1 MSKKRV
7 ILTGATGMVGGE
19 ALKACL
25 ENDEIGSV
33 ISLARRA
40 SGVTHE
46 KLQEVLVEDFTDLS
60 TQKENFR
67 DVDVALYC
75 LAVYQGKLSQEDYRK
90 ITVDYT
96 ETFAKALMQRSPDAI
111 FCLFSAS
118 GADSKEKS
126 RMQFARDKGAAENK
140 VFKVGFPRAHAF
152 RPGYIYPVV
161 KREEPNSTYR
171 VVRRLYPM
179 LRTLYPKGV
188 VTSAYLAKAML
199 EIGIHGGEKK
209 IYENKD
215 IRRIQIS

>member
-19 ALKACL
+19 TLKACL

-33 ISLARRA
+33 ISLVRRA
-40 SGVTHE
+40 SGVTHA
-46 KLQEVLVEDFTDLS
+46 KLQEVLVEDFRDYS
-60 TQKENFR
+60 TLKEYFR

-75 LAVYQGKLSQEDYRK
+75 LAVYQGKVSQEEYRK
-90 ITVDYT
+90 ITVDFT
-96 ETFAKALMQRSPDAI
+96 ETFAKALMQRSPDAV

-126 RMQFARDKGAAENK
+126 RMQFARDKGVAENK
-140 VFKVGFPRAHAF
+140 VFETGFPRAHAF

-171 VVRRLYPM
+171 VVRRLYPV
-179 LRTLYPKGV
+179 LRTLYPNGV
-188 VTSAYLAKAML
+188 VTSEHLAKAML
-199 EIGIHGGEKK
+199 EVGIHGGEMK

-215 IRRIQIS
+215 IRRIQFT